1 MNVNFTVVFKIATNN
16 CPVAAEATPNRPTP
30 MTDRPGVEDAVT
42 AAVRTWAPTGTSR
55 IEARYSLV
63 EHLQSELAA
72 AGRER
77 AAARV
82 ASIPASEFCDVRVG
96 TTVGVKLYSE
106 FTTVTARQ
114 LRQLAWR
121 DELPYDHLVLV
132 GYGLPEGHRDTWRI
146 VETRIATASES
157 PEVQSIEFVLPAR
170 HDADTPDGDAR
181 GLWRYAEPATAL
193 LLLLVG
199 SVVAVTLG
207 LDFGSANA
215 VVAAVVTVLASLVLV
230 SIFGLLTAE
239 RA

>member
-1 MNVNFTVVFKIATNN
+1 
-16 CPVAAEATPNRPTP
+16 

-82 ASIPASEFCDVRVG
+82 ASIPASEFCDVRIG

-157 PEVQSIEFVLPAR
+157 PDVQSIEFVLPAEQ
-170 HDADTPDGDAR
+170 DGPDTSDDAR
-181 GLWRYAEPATAL
+181 TAWHYAEPVTAL
-193 LLLLVG
+193 VLLVVG
-199 SVVAVTLG
+199 TVTVALLR